1 MEIASQTLSGLT
13 KMSTLQ
19 RYVVLFVVGI
29 VLSFISD
36 GNIVVTILGC
46 LILGFIMNRKGG
58 GVQSGRTPV
67 GVVTPGSLG
76 CPKCAARVPV
86 GDLYCRKCGSRISLA
101 ATSQP
106 RSGVEYDPYDTGIRL
121 DVIAERDYSDY
132 VSLVQDL
139 VMVDSEGRQWSR
151 NPDAHAWSLYEGGV
165 WVPDEPTSTLRML
178 RGGDRLLKNLHQAPR
193 IAEQKKRKKKGKSAR
208 VCAACNSAC
217 APSDVFCT
225 NCGRRLP

>member
-1 MEIASQTLSGLT
+1 MN
-13 KMSTLQ
+13 TLQ

-29 VLSFISD
+29 VLSYISD

-58 GVQSGRTPV
+58 GAQSARTSV
-67 GVVTPGSLG
+67 GVVTSGSLG
-76 CPKCAARVPV
+76 CPKCAARVPI
-86 GDLYCRKCGSRISLA
+86 GDLYCRKCGSRIPQA

-106 RSGVEYDPYDTGIRL
+106 ASKVEYDPYDTGIRL

-139 VMVDSEGRQWSR
+139 VMVDSEGRHWSR
-151 NPDAHAWSLYEGGV
+151 NPEAHTWSLYEGGV
-165 WVPDEPTSTLRML
+165 WVPDEPTGALRIV
-178 RGGDRLLKNLHQAPR
+178 RGGDRLLKNIHQAPR
-193 IAEQKKRKKKGKSAR
+193 IAEQKKKKKKRKPAR
-208 VCAACNSAC
+208 VCAFCNTAC